1 MDAVKDFLTKHVD
14 EFLYEAEKVV
24 DSLPLFWD
32 RMERFLRQCKAA
44 PMTMWNGT
52 ADELGNRIMLIMF
65 LIGFVGGALYLIV
78 CFLKESWKEKLKML
92 GVALVS
98 VVMLLVIF
106 YFALM

>member
-1 MDAVKDFLTKHVD
+1 MDAVKGFFEKII
-14 EFLYEAEKVV
+14 YEAGKII

-32 RMERFLRQCKAA
+32 RMERFLRMCKTA

-52 ADELGNRIMLIMF
+52 ANEPGNRLMLIMF

-78 CFLKESWKEKLKML
+78 CFFKASWKEKLKML
-92 GVALVS
+92 GVAAFSILI
-98 VVMLLVIF
+98 LLVIF

>member
-1 MDAVKDFLTKHVD
+1 MDAVKDFFAKFV
-14 EFLYEAEKVV
+14 YETEKII

-32 RMERFLRQCKAA
+32 RLERFWRLCKTA

-52 ADELGNRIMLIMF
+52 ADEPGNRLMLIMF

-78 CFLKESWKEKLKML
+78 SFFRVSWKEKLKML
-92 GVALVS
+92 GIAALSILV
-98 VVMLLVIF
+98 LLIIF